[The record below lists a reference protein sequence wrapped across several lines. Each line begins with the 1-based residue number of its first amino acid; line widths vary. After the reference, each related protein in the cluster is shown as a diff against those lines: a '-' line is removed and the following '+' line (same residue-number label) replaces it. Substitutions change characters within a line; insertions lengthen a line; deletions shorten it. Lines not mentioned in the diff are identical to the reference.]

1 MHTQEAHLWITRPY
15 FYDFAPHE
23 YLGGGCKCDTRGLV
37 FFFSQEN
44 LLLHYV
50 AMKKPRTIFS
60 FSLHTPE
67 GNCCLLADTL
77 SGGNCC
83 STLSITV
90 NSCYESEVFFYEVL
104 SFQAL
109 KAFATTKLLLW
120 LEIYWR
126 HLFLVEVVVF
136 VLSLKSL
143 KMVVDKKRGGMHC
156 YCFKEKRKSRL

>member
-1 MHTQEAHLWITRPY
+1 MRHKGVGFFLLIGKSVAPLCCYEKTAYNFLILSPY
-15 FYDFAPHE
+15 TWR
-23 YLGGGCKCDTRGLV
+23 K
-37 FFFSQEN
+37 
-44 LLLHYV
+44 LLLTRRH
-50 AMKKPRTIFS
+50 
-60 FSLHTPE
+60 SLR
-67 GNCCLLADTL
+67 
-77 SGGNCC
+77 GNCC

-143 KMVVDKKRGGMHC
+143 KMVVDKKDGECIVIVSRKKENQG
-156 YCFKEKRKSRL
+156 FKINVIFG